1 MRPNAE
7 RQESLSERLGS
18 MASNI
23 FTIAVCGYI
32 LHVADVVGVMQR
44 SKKVYSSL
52 LVVSYASYS
61 IFFLI
66 WVYLA
71 AIVQRTNPNWEN
83 THMNFIYVATAAV
96 SIGGLTWTVALW
108 PVFCSSACYLCC
120 LQRKRSQNND
130 WRRSYQDLVLCLFVS
145 RHLSLFEPNRC
156 SPLIIGK
163 G

>member
-108 PVFCSSACYLCC
+108 PVFHIWTVPLGIAG
-120 LQRKRSQNND
+120 
-130 WRRSYQDLVLCLFVS
+130 LFLF
-145 RHLSLFEPNRC
+145 LSLLSLLPATKKKSEY
-156 SPLIIGK
+156 
-163 G
+163 